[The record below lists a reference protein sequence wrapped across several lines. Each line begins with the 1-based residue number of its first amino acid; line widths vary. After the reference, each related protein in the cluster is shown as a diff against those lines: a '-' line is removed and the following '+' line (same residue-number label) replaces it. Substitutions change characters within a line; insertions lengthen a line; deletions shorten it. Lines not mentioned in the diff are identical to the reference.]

1 MLSEARGLSQGQDQI
16 VLPKP
21 LEQSQMRE
29 SSISPFRDLM
39 KMVVENHKREMK
51 NIAQE
56 GLLPLFFHMSDQ
68 TWSVAKA
75 SGEALLAA
83 ADLLKR
89 KQLQHQARTQQTWR
103 IGECLLKQDRSRA
116 QEFLNRSLLYLK
128 NAQASLREEA
138 MRFIGL
144 AERHLRDASKEKLAK
159 ICRAL
164 QALEKDSEPSICS
177 LAAQT
182 IVILSSAR
190 KWQRSRWI
198 LRALCCWH
206 G

>member
-1 MLSEARGLSQGQDQI
+1 MAQLKREEASPIAVWLARF
-16 VLPKP
+16 VLPFFDD
-21 LEQSQMRE
+21 EQSQMRE

-138 MRFIGL
+138 MRFI
-144 AERHLRDASKEKLAK
+144 
-159 ICRAL
+159 AL